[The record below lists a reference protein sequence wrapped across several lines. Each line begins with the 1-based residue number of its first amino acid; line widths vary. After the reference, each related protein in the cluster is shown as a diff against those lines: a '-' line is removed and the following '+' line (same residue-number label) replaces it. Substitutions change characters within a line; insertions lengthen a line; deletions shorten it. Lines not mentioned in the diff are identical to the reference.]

1 MSNKTIIFAR
11 VSTKRQETEGLS
23 LEEIQLPRAKEYA
36 KTNGLNVIKT
46 FKISE
51 TGSEYKAR
59 NKFQE
64 MVSFAKKNK
73 VTDIVSF
80 RVDRITRNFRDSVL
94 IDELRTKHKVKLHF
108 IDDRL
113 VLSQESRSSNGTS
126 R

>member
-59 NKFQE
+59 NKFQ
-64 MVSFAKKNK
+64 
-73 VTDIVSF
+73 
-80 RVDRITRNFRDSVL
+80 
-94 IDELRTKHKVKLHF
+94 
-108 IDDRL
+108 
-113 VLSQESRSSNGTS
+113 
-126 R
+126 